1 MVYGSDGMSYEILK
15 PEQCTVPLS
24 DRRLK
29 PNTAKK
35 IAEQSGLTHYQGE
48 PCAKG
53 HSGLRYTKGS
63 TCVECIRETRNSS
76 VNPRQRSNKNHELA
90 LKAAA
95 LGQTIYTAAKPC
107 KLGHTSRFVNSNN
120 CVACDELMRQKHKIT
135 QKYNRITKEYGLSKE
150 EYMALVALQNSSCK
164 LCEKFEEDHFK
175 LHVDH
180 CHDKLK
186 VRGLLCGKCNQGIG
200 LLNHS
205 PNLLRQA
212 ALYCEIT

>member
-1 MVYGSDGMSYEILK
+1 MSYEILK
-15 PEQCTVPLS
+15 PEQCTAHQI
-24 DRRLK
+24 DGRLK
-29 PNTAKK
+29 PNSPQK
-35 IAEQSGLTHYQGE
+35 IAEREGLVRYQGK
-48 PCAKG
+48 PCGKG
-53 HSGLRYTKGS
+53 HSGIRYTKSGI
-63 TCVECIRETRNSS
+63 CVECITSARNLAL
-76 VNPRQRSNKNHELA
+76 NPRQRSNKNHELA

-95 LGQTIYTAAKPC
+95 LGQTTYTAAKPC

-150 EYMALVALQNSSCK
+150 EYLALVALQNSSCK

-200 LLNHS
+200 LLNHN

>member
-1 MVYGSDGMSYEILK
+1 MSYEILK
-15 PEQCTVPLS
+15 PEQCTAHQI
-24 DRRLK
+24 DGRLK
-29 PNTAKK
+29 PNSPQK
-35 IAEQSGLTHYQGE
+35 IAEKEGLVRYQGK
-48 PCAKG
+48 PCGKG
-53 HSGLRYTKGS
+53 HSGIRYTKGGI
-63 TCVECIRETRNSS
+63 CVECITSARNLAL
-76 VNPRQRSNKNHELA
+76 NPRQRSNKNHELA

-95 LGQTIYTAAKPC
+95 LGQTIYTATKPC
-107 KLGHTSRFVNSNN
+107 KLGHISRFVNSNN

-150 EYMALVALQNSSCK
+150 EYLTLVALQNSSCK

-200 LLNHS
+200 LLNHN

-212 ALYCEIT
+212 ALYCEII